1 MSGQSPAEVVT
12 AYFAGVTAGDAGAVT
27 ALFAPDAV
35 LSNAAGTLTGSDAI
49 GRMYE
54 GGLTGTTTMRPSP
67 RRLLVDGDDVAVEI
81 DLQVNGDVVVLG
93 DFFTVRDG
101 LITRLAI
108 YSLTPAG
115 GRLLDDVGVDPS
127 VTKN

>member
-1 MSGQSPAEVVT
+1 
-12 AYFAGVTAGDAGAVT
+12 
-27 ALFAPDAV
+27 
-35 LSNAAGTLTGSDAI
+35 
-49 GRMYE
+49 
-54 GGLTGTTTMRPSP
+54 MRPLP

-81 DLQVNGDVVVLG
+81 DLDVNGNVVVLG

-101 LITRLAI
+101 LITSLAI

-127 VTKN
+127 APTT

>member
-1 MSGQSPAEVVT
+1 MSALSPADVVT
-12 AYFAGVTAGDAGAVT
+12 AYFAGVTAGDAAAVT

-35 LSNAAGTLTGSDAI
+35 LRNAAGTLTGSEAI
-49 GRMYE
+49 GRMYH
-54 GGLTGTTTMRPSP
+54 GGLNAGTTMRPSP

-81 DLQVNGDVVVLG
+81 DLEVNGNVVVLG

-101 LITRLAI
+101 LISSLSI

-115 GRLLDDVGVDPS
+115 GRLLDDVGVDPAS
-127 VTKN
+127 PKN